1 MKQEDDVKQ
10 FNEKIGRRFSA
21 IENKLNGASDIAGML
36 EILFDEV
43 ENEFQIPFVWL
54 SLIDE
59 TENTA
64 IIEAVNSS
72 DKLKT
77 RLNLISRDVFE
88 KLLKEG
94 AKPVLINN
102 NLKHYY
108 KLFPQS
114 KKYFAKSMAIVPL
127 RIKNEI
133 IGSWNNGD
141 VSPERYSPDMDT
153 DILEEFA
160 KRISKRLTE
169 IADVAF

>member
-1 MKQEDDVKQ
+1 MKQEDELKQ
-10 FNEKIGRRFSA
+10 VNEDIGRRFTA

-54 SLIDE
+54 TLIDE
-59 TENTA
+59 SENA
-64 IIEAVNSS
+64 EIIEAVKSS

-77 RLNLISRDVFE
+77 KLNLISRAVFE
-88 KLLKEG
+88 ELLIEG
-94 AKPVLINN
+94 VKPVLINN
-102 NLKHYY
+102 NLKPYY

-127 RIKNEI
+127 CLKNEI

-141 VSPERYSPDMDT
+141 VSPKRYSPDMDT
-153 DILEEFA
+153 DILEKFA
-160 KRISKRLTE
+160 NRISKRLTE
-169 IADVAF
+169 IANVDF

>member
-1 MKQEDDVKQ
+1 MKQEDKLKQ
-10 FNEKIGRRFSA
+10 VNEEIARRFTS
-21 IENKLNGASDIAGML
+21 IKNKLNGASDIAGML

-54 SLIDE
+54 TLVDE
-59 TENTA
+59 NKNATV
-64 IIEAVNSS
+64 IEAVKSS

-77 RLNLISRDVFE
+77 RLNLISRAVFE

-94 AKPVLINN
+94 VKPVLINN
-102 NLKHYY
+102 NLKPYY

-127 RIKNEI
+127 CLNDEI

-141 VSPERYSPDMDT
+141 VSPERYAPDMDK
-153 DILEEFA
+153 DILEKFA
-160 KRISKRLTE
+160 NLISNRLTE
-169 IADVAF
+169 IANIAV

>member
-1 MKQEDDVKQ
+1 MKQEDELKQ
-10 FNEKIGRRFSA
+10 VNEDIARRFAA
-21 IENKLNGASDIAGML
+21 IENKLSGASDIAGML
-36 EILFDEV
+36 EIIFDEV

-54 SLIDE
+54 TLIDE
-59 TENTA
+59 SENAA
-64 IIEAVNSS
+64 IIEAVKSS

-77 RLNLISRDVFE
+77 RLNLISRAVFE
-88 KLLKEG
+88 KLLKEDV
-94 AKPVLINN
+94 KPVLINN
-102 NLKHYY
+102 NLKPYY

-160 KRISKRLTE
+160 KRISKRLTQ
-169 IADVAF
+169 IANIAF

>member
-1 MKQEDDVKQ
+1 MKKEDKVKQ
-10 FNEKIGRRFSA
+10 VNEEIARRFSA
-21 IENKLNGASDIAGML
+21 IENKLNGAPDIAGML

-54 SLIDE
+54 TLIDE
-59 TENTA
+59 SENAA
-64 IIEAVNSS
+64 IVEAVKSS

-77 RLNLISRDVFE
+77 RLNLIGRAVFE

-94 AKPVLINN
+94 VKPVLINN
-102 NLKHYY
+102 NLKPYY

-141 VSPERYSPDMDT
+141 VSPERYAPDMDT
-153 DILEEFA
+153 DILEKFA
-160 KRISKRLTE
+160 NRISKRLTV
-169 IADVAF
+169 IANIAF

>member
-1 MKQEDDVKQ
+1 MKQEDKLKQ
-10 FNEKIGRRFSA
+10 GNEEIARRFTA
-21 IENKLNGASDIAGML
+21 IKNKLNGASDIAGML

-54 SLIDE
+54 TLIDE
-59 TENTA
+59 NKNATV
-64 IIEAVNSS
+64 IEAVKSS

-77 RLNLISRDVFE
+77 RLNLISRAVFDE
-88 KLLKEG
+88 LLKEG
-94 AKPVLINN
+94 VKPVLINN
-102 NLKHYY
+102 NLKPYY

-127 RIKNEI
+127 RLNDEI

-153 DILEEFA
+153 DILEHFA
-160 KRISKRLTE
+160 NLISNRLTE
-169 IADVAF
+169 IANIAF

>member
-1 MKQEDDVKQ
+1 MKQEDELKQ
-10 FNEKIGRRFSA
+10 VNEDIGRRFTT
-21 IENKLNGASDIAGML
+21 IENKLSGASDIAGML

-54 SLIDE
+54 TLIDE
-59 TENTA
+59 SENVE
-64 IIEAVNSS
+64 IIEAVKSS

-77 RLNLISRDVFE
+77 RLNLISRTVFE

-94 AKPVLINN
+94 VKPVLINN
-102 NLKHYY
+102 NLKSYY

-127 RIKNEI
+127 CLKNKI

-141 VSPERYSPDMDT
+141 VSPKRYSPDMDT
-153 DILEEFA
+153 DILEKFSN
-160 KRISKRLTE
+160 RISKRLTE
-169 IADVAF
+169 IANVDF